1 MKTDAHMHSSFSYD
15 AEVCPKK
22 MIEASIQKGL
32 KAICFTDHY
41 DKDDDQWGEGE
52 QIFDVDEY
60 FTTMPRLREQY
71 RDQIEVR
78 IGVELGLRPHLA
90 EYYSR
95 FVPKYPFD
103 MVIGSVHS
111 VRDVDPASEKLF
123 EGKTDAQVY
132 RMTFEESLEDIRH
145 FHDRNQ
151 ARSKYGAKRPKA
163 GAKK

>member
-60 FTTMPRLREQY
+60 FTTMTRLREQY

-78 IGVELGLRPHLA
+78 IGLNLVSDRILQNITAGSFQSIHL
-90 EYYSR
+90 
-95 FVPKYPFD
+95 
-103 MVIGSVHS
+103 IW
-111 VRDVDPASEKLF
+111 
-123 EGKTDAQVY
+123 
-132 RMTFEESLEDIRH
+132 
-145 FHDRNQ
+145 
-151 ARSKYGAKRPKA
+151 
-163 GAKK
+163 

>member
-1 MKTDAHMHSSFSYD
+1 MHICTAAYD

-60 FTTMPRLREQY
+60 FTTMTRLREQY

-78 IGVELGLRPHLA
+78 IGVEDRILQNITAGSFQSIHL
-90 EYYSR
+90 
-95 FVPKYPFD
+95 
-103 MVIGSVHS
+103 IW
-111 VRDVDPASEKLF
+111 
-123 EGKTDAQVY
+123 
-132 RMTFEESLEDIRH
+132 
-145 FHDRNQ
+145 
-151 ARSKYGAKRPKA
+151 
-163 GAKK
+163 

>member
-60 FTTMPRLREQY
+60 FTTMTRLREQY

-78 IGVELGLRPHLA
+78 IGVELGL
-90 EYYSR
+90 
-95 FVPKYPFD
+95 
-103 MVIGSVHS
+103 
-111 VRDVDPASEKLF
+111 
-123 EGKTDAQVY
+123 
-132 RMTFEESLEDIRH
+132 
-145 FHDRNQ
+145 
-151 ARSKYGAKRPKA
+151 
-163 GAKK
+163 

>member
-1 MKTDAHMHSSFSYD
+1 MMENMFLEEERFYENRCTYAQHD

-60 FTTMPRLREQY
+60 FTTMTRLREQY

-78 IGVELGLRPHLA
+78 IGVELGLRPHL
-90 EYYSR
+90 
-95 FVPKYPFD
+95 V
-103 MVIGSVHS
+103 
-111 VRDVDPASEKLF
+111 LQ
-123 EGKTDAQVY
+123 QV
-132 RMTFEESLEDIRH
+132 
-145 FHDRNQ
+145 
-151 ARSKYGAKRPKA
+151 RSKVSI
-163 GAKK
+163 

>member
-60 FTTMPRLREQY
+60 FTTMNLAS
-71 RDQIEVR
+71 DR
-78 IGVELGLRPHLA
+78 ILQNITAGSFQSIHL
-90 EYYSR
+90 
-95 FVPKYPFD
+95 
-103 MVIGSVHS
+103 IW
-111 VRDVDPASEKLF
+111 
-123 EGKTDAQVY
+123 
-132 RMTFEESLEDIRH
+132 
-145 FHDRNQ
+145 
-151 ARSKYGAKRPKA
+151 
-163 GAKK
+163 

>member
-60 FTTMPRLREQY
+60 FTTN
-71 RDQIEVR
+71 DKAKGTI
-78 IGVELGLRPHLA
+78 
-90 EYYSR
+90 S
-95 FVPKYPFD
+95 
-103 MVIGSVHS
+103 GS
-111 VRDVDPASEKLF
+111 
-123 EGKTDAQVY
+123 
-132 RMTFEESLEDIRH
+132 
-145 FHDRNQ
+145 DRGPD
-151 ARSKYGAKRPKA
+151 RG
-163 GAKK
+163 

>member
-60 FTTMPRLREQY
+60 FTTMTRLREQY

-111 VRDVDPASEKLF
+111 VHGVDP
-123 EGKTDAQVY
+123 G
-132 RMTFEESLEDIRH
+132 IR
-145 FHDRNQ
+145 
-151 ARSKYGAKRPKA
+151 KA
-163 GAKK
+163 V